1 MPFTNAGAG
10 RCFRGGL
17 VTSDQFAGLH
27 TATPPTGANEFSAS
41 GYDALEV
48 EPADWSIA
56 GEMASLNKTLEWAS
70 AAAAEWGDPMHVGFW
85 GNQTNRGASDLLAF
99 MAVAQDVPNVTLGTR
114 VFVQSGD
121 LVHRI
126 PLVGITAAGALR
138 CFSGGLISTAMFL
151 GLHTGTPTSAN
162 ELSGTGY
169 AALEVV
175 DAEWNV
181 NDNVASLNVAQEW
194 TGAAEAVWGDPV
206 IVGFWNHATQRQTA
220 NLLGSMMLS
229 QNVDE
234 IRVGARVYAEPN
246 DIRIRIPL
254 S

>member
-17 VTSDQFAGLH
+17 VASDQFAGLH
-27 TATPPTGANEFSAS
+27 TASTPTAANEFSAA
-41 GYDALEV
+41 GYEALEIA
-48 EPADWSIA
+48 PSAWSIA
-56 GEMASLNKTLEWAS
+56 GEMASLNATLEWAS

-85 GNQTNRGASDLLAF
+85 RHQTNRGASDLLAF
-99 MAVAQDVPNVTLGTR
+99 MAVAQDVDNIVLGTR

-121 LVHRI
+121 LIHRI
-126 PLVGITAAGALR
+126 PLVGITAAGAGR
-138 CFSGGLISTAMFL
+138 CFSGGLISSAIYL
-151 GLHTGTPTSAN
+151 GLHTGAPSASN

-175 DAEWNV
+175 DAEWDV
-181 NDNVASLNVAQEW
+181 NNNVASLNVAQEW
-194 TGAAEAVWGDPV
+194 TGASEAVWGDPT
-206 IVGFWNHATQRQTA
+206 IVGFWNHATQRQPA

-234 IRVGARVYAEPN
+234 IRVGARVYADPG
-246 DIRIRIPL
+246 DVRIRVPL